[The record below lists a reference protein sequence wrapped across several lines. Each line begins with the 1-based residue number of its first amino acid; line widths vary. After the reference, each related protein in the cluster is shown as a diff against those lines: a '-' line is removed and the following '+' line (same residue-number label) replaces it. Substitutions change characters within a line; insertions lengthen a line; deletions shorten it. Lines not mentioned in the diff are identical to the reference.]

1 MFSKE
6 NVKSVLDKLDVVSW
20 WQNGREGTRTQI
32 VGSSLNLLR
41 HNLYPL
47 TITVLKK
54 RVINVFKYHMY
65 SKFNRRVNEIANILI
80 FTTVVL

>member
-6 NVKSVLDKLDVVSW
+6 NVKSILDKLDVVSW

-32 VGSSLNLLR
+32 VGSSLNLLQ
-41 HNLYPL
+41 HNQCPL

-54 RVINVFKYHMY
+54 GLLMF
-65 SKFNRRVNEIANILI
+65 SNIICILSLI
-80 FTTVVL
+80 GE

>member
-6 NVKSVLDKLDVVSW
+6 NVKSILDKLDVVSW

-32 VGSSLNLLR
+32 VGSSLNLLQ
-41 HNLYPL
+41 HNLCPL

-54 RVINVFKYHMY
+54 RVINVFKYYMY
-65 SKFNRRVNEIANILI
+65 SKFNRRVNKIASILI
-80 FTTVVL
+80 FTIVVL